1 MKKSL
6 SLLAAFLVAGM
17 WSAPVQ
23 AADHYVSGMAGISW
37 MQDSEIGLFNIEDVF
52 DTEVNLGYGSG
63 LTLAGAIGCD
73 YGSTRL
79 EAEIGYQSADIKD
92 ISISDITVPD
102 SPPYTIPGG
111 SVDLDGDASV
121 LSLMA
126 NGFYDI
132 DLGGGVEFYAM
143 AGVGVAQVDMEIND
157 VAGVKAYLP
166 DAVDPVA
173 IKVTETTLAYQV
185 GAGLAI
191 PVSDGVMID
200 ARYRYFAT
208 TDFDVVGVIDTNV
221 SSHSALLGLRVN
233 L

>member
-1 MKKSL
+1 MKK
-6 SLLAAFLVAGM
+6 LAMALLVAGM

-63 LTLAGAIGCD
+63 LTVAGAIGCD

-92 ISISDITVPD
+92 ISFSDISAIFTV
-102 SPPYTIPGG
+102 PGG

-132 DLGGGVEFYAM
+132 ELSGGVEFYAM

-166 DAVDPVA
+166 AAYEPVA

-208 TDFDVVGVIDTNV
+208 TDFNVVGVIDTNV
-221 SSHSALLGLRVN
+221 SSHSALLGLRVS